1 MGLVETEAIVL
12 QTYKLADADK
22 IVLCMTKT
30 AGLVRGVA
38 RGARRLKSKFGASL
52 EPFTLIQLTFFEK
65 ETRELV
71 TIKSAEIL
79 RSYFDAARDVEAVG
93 GLVYIVELV
102 KEFAPP
108 HQADERLFKMLR
120 ACVDFLADNPAR
132 VRAVSAYTEL
142 WTLRL
147 TGFLPDVKVCG
158 ACAIR
163 LNETFQGRI
172 YISHE
177 GVIWCQECRGAGGQ
191 PLTREAHGLLSSTR
205 SQSPAEWSLNYS
217 AATDESRRVLSDM
230 ARQLVRRAL
239 EREPRA
245 GKAAKPA
252 AGLQVTADAPA
263 DGEGFSR

>member
-1 MGLVETEAIVL
+1 MGLVETQAIVL

-22 IVLCMTKT
+22 IVLCMTEK

-71 TIKSAEIL
+71 TIKGAEIVK
-79 RSYFDAARDVEAVG
+79 SYFQASWSPEAFQ
-93 GLVYIVELV
+93 GLVYILELV

-108 HQADERLFKMLR
+108 HHADERLFKMLR
-120 ACVDFLADNPAR
+120 ACVDFLAGAPAR
-132 VRAVSAYTEL
+132 AAAVTAYTEL

-147 TGFLPDVKVCG
+147 TGFLPEFQTCG
-158 ACAIR
+158 DCGTPLGEAFR
-163 LNETFQGRI
+163 GQR

-177 GVIWCQECRGAGGQ
+177 GVLWCQNCRKGGAQ
-191 PLTREAHGLLSSTR
+191 PLGTEAYKLLSSTR
-205 SQSPAEWSLNYS
+205 RQDPAAWSEGFEGAS
-217 AATDESRRVLSDM
+217 EESRRAVSET
-230 ARQLVRRAL
+230 ARRLVRRAL

-245 GKAAKPA
+245 GKLPA
-252 AGLQVTADAPA
+252 PNI
-263 DGEGFSR
+263 

>member
-22 IVLCMTKT
+22 IVLCMTKK

-38 RGARRLKSKFGASL
+38 RGARRLKSRFGASL
-52 EPFTLIQLTFFEK
+52 EPSTLIQLTFFEK

-79 RSYFDAARDVEAVG
+79 KSYFDAAREAEAVE
-93 GLVYIVELV
+93 GLVYILELV

-120 ACVDFLADNPAR
+120 ACVDFLAANPAR
-132 VRAVSAYTEL
+132 AAAVSAYAEL

-147 TGFLPDVKVCG
+147 TGFLPDAKACG
-158 ACAIR
+158 ACGAR
-163 LNETFQGRI
+163 LNEEFKGRV
-172 YISHE
+172 YVSHE
-177 GVIWCQECRGAGGQ
+177 GVIWCEGCRGAGAQ
-191 PLTREAHGLLSSTR
+191 PLAREAHGLLSSTR
-205 SQSPAEWSLNYS
+205 ARGPAEWSLDYAE
-217 AATDESRRVLSDM
+217 AADESRRVVSEM
-230 ARQLVRRAL
+230 ARRLVGRAL

-245 GKAAKPA
+245 GKVLRSA
-252 AGLQVTADAPA
+252 AGLPRQADAKA
-263 DGEGFSR
+263 GGKGF

>member
-1 MGLVETEAIVL
+1 MVALLGALVMGLVETEAIVL

-22 IVLCMTKT
+22 IVLCMTEK

-52 EPFTLIQLTFFEK
+52 EPSTLIQLTFFEK

-71 TIKSAEIL
+71 TIKSAEIVE
-79 RSYFDAARDVEAVG
+79 SYFETASDADAVE
-93 GLVYIVELV
+93 GLVYILELV

-120 ACVDFLADNPAR
+120 ACVAYLAENP
-132 VRAVSAYTEL
+132 VRAQAVSAYAEL

-147 TGFLPDVKVCG
+147 TGFLPDFKACG
-158 ACAIR
+158 ACGT
-163 LNETFQGRI
+163 TFDESFRGQV

-177 GVIWCQECRGAGGQ
+177 GVLWCQNCKAAGAQ
-191 PLTREAHGLLSSTR
+191 PLGKEAYGLLYATR
-205 SQSPAEWSLNYS
+205 SLRPEDWSLRYAD
-217 AATDESRRVLSDM
+217 AAAESRGLVSEL
-230 ARQLVRRAL
+230 ARRLVRRAL

-245 GKAAKPA
+245 GRAARATPS
-252 AGLQVTADAPA
+252 L
-263 DGEGFSR
+263 

>member
-22 IVLCMTKT
+22 IVLCMTEK

-52 EPFTLIQLTFFEK
+52 EPSTLIQLTYFEK

-71 TIKSAEIL
+71 TIKSAEIVK
-79 RSYFDAARDVEAVG
+79 SYFEAASDADAVE
-93 GLVYIVELV
+93 GLVYILELV

-120 ACVDFLADNPAR
+120 ACVEYMAGNPAR
-132 VRAVSAYTEL
+132 APAINAYSEL

-147 TGFLPDVKVCG
+147 NGFLPDFKACGVCATPFKESFSG
-158 ACAIR
+158 
-163 LNETFQGRI
+163 QI
-172 YISHE
+172 YLSHE
-177 GVIWCQECRGAGGQ
+177 GVLWCQNCKGAGAQ
-191 PLTREAHGLLSSTR
+191 PLGMEAYRLLYATR
-205 SQSPAEWSLNYS
+205 SLKPEEWSMRYS
-217 AATDESRRVLSDM
+217 EADSESRHAVSEL
-230 ARQLVRRAL
+230 ARRLVRRAL

-245 GKAAKPA
+245 GRTAKASSTP
-252 AGLQVTADAPA
+252 
-263 DGEGFSR
+263 

>member
-22 IVLCMTKT
+22 IVLCMTEK

-52 EPFTLIQLTFFEK
+52 EPSTLIQLTYFEK

-71 TIKSAEIL
+71 TIKNAEIVK
-79 RSYFDAARDVEAVG
+79 SFFEAASDADAVE
-93 GLVYIVELV
+93 GLVYILELV

-120 ACVDFLADNPAR
+120 ACVEYLAWNPT
-132 VRAVSAYTEL
+132 RAHAVNTYAEL

-147 TGFLPDVKVCG
+147 TGFLPEFKACGVCG
-158 ACAIR
+158 TAF
-163 LNETFQGRI
+163 NESFRGRI
-172 YISHE
+172 YLSLE
-177 GVIWCQECRGAGGQ
+177 GVLWCQDCKGAGAQALGTE
-191 PLTREAHGLLSSTR
+191 PYGLLYTTR
-205 SQSPAEWSLNYS
+205 SMRPEAWSLLYS
-217 AATDESRRVLSDM
+217 EADAESRRAVSEL
-230 ARQLVRRAL
+230 ARRLVRRAL

-245 GKAAKPA
+245 GRAAKA
-252 AGLQVTADAPA
+252 LT
-263 DGEGFSR
+263 SL